1 MIRPVDDPLTA
12 DPSLPPTTADPL
24 PVPAVQSLLLSAPQR
39 GAPPEVFWPV
49 PADGAAHRNGLET
62 PGLVVDVADEERD
75 EARSN

>member
-1 MIRPVDDPLTA
+1 MIRPVDDPVTA
-12 DPSLPPTTADPL
+12 DPSLPLTTADPL
-24 PVPAVQSLLLSAPQR
+24 PVPAVQSLPLSAPLR

-49 PADGAAHRNGLET
+49 PVDEAGRRNGWEA